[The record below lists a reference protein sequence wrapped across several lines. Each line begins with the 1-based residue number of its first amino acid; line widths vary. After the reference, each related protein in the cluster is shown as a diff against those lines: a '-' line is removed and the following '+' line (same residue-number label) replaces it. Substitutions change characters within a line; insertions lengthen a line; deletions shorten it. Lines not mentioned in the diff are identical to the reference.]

1 MPVRPVPRAARES
14 APRATPVAADA
25 LDALRRIVR
34 ELRLAAAGGERETG
48 LSAAQLF
55 VLQQVAAAP
64 GLSLTELAARTLTDR
79 TSVAAV
85 VDRLLARAL
94 VERRV
99 GAGDRRRSEI
109 LATRAGAR
117 LLDGASHAPTRRV
130 LDGMAAMREADLRR
144 LARGLGALA
153 RAMGVANEPARML
166 FDDDAPP
173 PRRPPRPR
181 PVADAR

>member
-1 MPVRPVPRAARES
+1 MPIRSDPRASRENE
-14 APRATPVAADA
+14 PRATPAAGEA

-34 ELRLAAAGGERETG
+34 ELRLAAAGGERDTG

-64 GLSLTELAARTLTDR
+64 GLSLTELATRTLTDR

-99 GAGDRRRSEI
+99 GTGDRRRSEI
-109 LATRAGAR
+109 FATRAGTR
-117 LLDGASHAPTRRV
+117 LLDGAPHAPTRRV

-153 RAMGVANEPARML
+153 RAMGVADEPARML
-166 FDDDAPP
+166 FDDAPP
-173 PRRPPRPR
+173 PRRRPRPR
-181 PVADAR
+181 PAADAR